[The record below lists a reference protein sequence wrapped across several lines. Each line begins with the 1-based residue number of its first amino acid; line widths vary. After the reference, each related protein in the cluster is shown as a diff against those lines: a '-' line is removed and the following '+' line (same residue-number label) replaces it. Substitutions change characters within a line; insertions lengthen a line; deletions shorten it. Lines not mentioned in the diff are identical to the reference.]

1 MLLYLCIGLAVGFCT
16 TFWIAYLALVARDR
30 SVIACATYRCF
41 VFIASIIGK
50 VVCASACLGELWY
63 HRALHEDSWVPLLLW
78 IYSAWQ
84 AWWDFKVVAEDGELM
99 MEAYLREAGWNPFDT
114 LIYEV

>member
-1 MLLYLCIGLAVGFCT
+1 
-16 TFWIAYLALVARDR
+16 
-30 SVIACATYRCF
+30 
-41 VFIASIIGK
+41 
-50 VVCASACLGELWY
+50 
-63 HRALHEDSWVPLLLW
+63 VPLLLW